1 MKNIIKNIFSKEEEY
16 YKKTA
21 SNIFKEMSKTLI
33 LNSKQIE
40 QKINRIA
47 FQIYENNYGEK
58 EIIVAGIS
66 DNGYLFAK
74 RIADVL
80 QKISPIKAKLIEI
93 KINKENPAASEI
105 KISLTDKEL
114 KNKVIILVDDVL
126 NSGKTLIFGAKP
138 FLISP
143 VKRLTTAVLVDR
155 GHNRYPIKADFVG
168 LSLST
173 TLQEHITVELK
184 KGKES
189 VYLS

>member
-1 MKNIIKNIFSKEEEY
+1 M
-16 YKKTA
+16 T
-21 SNIFKEMSKTLI
+21 KTLI

-47 FQIYENNYGEK
+47 YEIYENNYDEK
-58 EIIVAGIS
+58 EIVIAGIAK
-66 DNGYLFAK
+66 NGFVLAK

-80 QKISPIKAKLIEI
+80 QEISKIRVQLIEI
-93 KINKENPAASEI
+93 SMDKENPFDSEL
-105 KISLTDKEL
+105 KVKLSDKEL

-126 NSGKTLIFGAKP
+126 NSGKTLIFGAKL
-138 FLISP
+138 FLNAP

-155 GHNRYPIKADFVG
+155 GHNRYPIKADVVG

-173 TLQEHITVELK
+173 TLQEHITVELNK
-184 KGKES
+184 KGKET